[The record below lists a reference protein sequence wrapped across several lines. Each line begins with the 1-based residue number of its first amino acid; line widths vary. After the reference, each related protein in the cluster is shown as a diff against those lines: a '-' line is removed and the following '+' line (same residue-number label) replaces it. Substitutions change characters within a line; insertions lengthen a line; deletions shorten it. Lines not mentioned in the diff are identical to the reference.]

1 MFHVLEVH
9 FNTFAL
15 YYCITFCYILQFSI
29 KKVKFVLNAHRMR
42 MLPLKAERFP
52 TGKCSLNTMS
62 SICIDKEKERC
73 PSLLFIDISY
83 IPISTDTC
91 VVHAYFSRSP
101 V

>member
-1 MFHVLEVH
+1 MFHALEVH

-29 KKVKFVLNAHRMR
+29 KKVKFVLNVHRMR
-42 MLPLKAERFP
+42 MLPLKAERFA

-62 SICIDKEKERC
+62 SICIDKEKKRC

-91 VVHAYFSRSP
+91 VVYVYFSRSP